1 MMKSLSA
8 CYTHLHTVS
17 IPFCELFSMFEGH
30 KNIFAAY
37 VMENYQT
44 GAEAKAATG
53 HSCQQKQQQ
62 LKKNI
67 NVANKSEWKRER
79 EKDRGR
85 KREGDRTRGKI
96 SLVMHL
102 THEKLWPRYK

>member
-1 MMKSLSA
+1 
-8 CYTHLHTVS
+8 
-17 IPFCELFSMFEGH
+17 MFEGH

-79 EKDRGR
+79 EKRLGERGR
-85 KREGDRTRGKI
+85 QNTGQNLSGHAFDT
-96 SLVMHL
+96 
-102 THEKLWPRYK
+102 

>member
-1 MMKSLSA
+1 
-8 CYTHLHTVS
+8 
-17 IPFCELFSMFEGH
+17 MFERH

-44 GAEAKAATG
+44 GAEAKAVTG

-79 EKDRGR
+79 ENDR
-85 KREGDRTRGKI
+85 KRERERGRQNTGQNL
-96 SLVMHL
+96 SGHAFD
-102 THEKLWPRYK
+102 T